1 MKKSI
6 GERIHELRRTKKL
19 TQAEL
24 AKIAWIP
31 SVSISMIE
39 RNRVGNPGFKTV
51 LKICGALDI
60 DMNTFISEIDIQSHE

>member
-1 MKKSI
+1 MKKSL
-6 GERIHELRRTKKL
+6 GERIHELRRSKKL

-24 AKIAWIP
+24 AKLAGIP

-51 LKICGALDI
+51 LKICEALEI
-60 DMNTFISEIDIQSHE
+60 DMNTFIQEIDR